1 VHLWIYSTDRRANGP
16 TSWALL
22 GVNLQKIESPKKM
35 LWATLLEEEGDPL
48 EKITEDLHNVHT
60 FTNELAEVRDC

>member
-1 VHLWIYSTDRRANGP
+1 
-16 TSWALL
+16 
-22 GVNLQKIESPKKM
+22 M